1 MHSTAFELRNRDG
14 LPLRGDLRCADGDG
28 PLPAVVVCHG
38 FKGFKDWGFF
48 PYVGERLADAG
59 FLAVCFN
66 FSGSG
71 VGADLQSFT
80 ELERFAA
87 DTVTAQ
93 LGDLGRVTEA
103 LESGEIGAGRV
114 DPRRLS
120 VLGHSRGGGTAILA
134 ARDDR
139 RLRAVVTWAGISTF
153 ERWTDL
159 EVRGW
164 RQRGYAEFLNAR
176 TQQQM
181 RVNTTYLDDLAANGP
196 RYDVLRA
203 VSELEA
209 PLLVVHGADDVSVP
223 ASEARALHAAARP
236 GRAEL
241 FVLPETGHTFDVEHP
256 WKGTSASL
264 ERILEHTVA
273 WLHASLAVAPEGSVR

>member
-14 LPLRGDLRCADGDG
+14 LPLRGDLRCLDSDE
-28 PLPAVVVCHG
+28 PLPVVVVCHG

-48 PYVGERLADAG
+48 PHVGERLASAG
-59 FLAVCFN
+59 FLSVCFN

-71 VGADLQSFT
+71 VGADLQNFT
-80 ELERFAA
+80 ELDRFAA

-93 LGDLGRVTEA
+93 LGDLRRVIDA
-103 LESGEIGAGRV
+103 LESSEIGAGRV
-114 DPRRLS
+114 DRQRLA
-120 VLGHSRGGGTAILA
+120 VLGHSRGGGTAVLA

-139 RLRAVVTWAGISTF
+139 RVRAVVTWAGISTF

-159 EVRGW
+159 EVRSW

-181 RVNTTYLDDLAANGP
+181 RVDMTYLDDLAANAP
-196 RYDVLRA
+196 RYDIVRA
-203 VSELEA
+203 VSELEV

-223 ASEARALHAAARP
+223 VDEARSLHAAARP

-241 FVLPETGHTFDVEHP
+241 LVIPDAGHTFGAEHP
-256 WKGTSASL
+256 WKGTSPAL

-273 WLHASLAVAPEGSVR
+273 WLHASLAVAPQGSVR